1 APAPDSPR
9 ERPAGVAV
17 RDPRLVR
24 RCRRPLRGETGP
36 HRRLRGADG
45 SLRDRRP
52 DGRCPIP
59 AWWAA
64 AHGDAARRQ
73 PVRHGVP
80 RSPVAHQ
87 GNHAA
92 AGDRGIRP
100 VSFELLTRLIRGRA
114 ARESEASMKSSRRL
128 CRAAGV
134 LIAAVALAACD
145 DAMGPGLEVDIEQVV
160 LRVGTESTTLRATQK
175 GTLTIDEGT
184 HDVTIS
190 VRDSNDR
197 MVSLGIDYE
206 LQITSSNQG
215 VARYSPLS
223 NLEGTL
229 VTAPGTASLQLRIIH
244 NSHMHF
250 SVPVTVT
257 VN

>member
-1 APAPDSPR
+1 
-9 ERPAGVAV
+9 
-17 RDPRLVR
+17 
-24 RCRRPLRGETGP
+24 
-36 HRRLRGADG
+36 
-45 SLRDRRP
+45 
-52 DGRCPIP
+52 
-59 AWWAA
+59 
-64 AHGDAARRQ
+64 
-73 PVRHGVP
+73 
-80 RSPVAHQ
+80 
-87 GNHAA
+87 
-92 AGDRGIRP
+92 
-100 VSFELLTRLIRGRA
+100 
-114 ARESEASMKSSRRL
+114 MKSSRRL

-145 DAMGPGLEVDIEQVV
+145 DAIGPGLEVDIEQVV
-160 LRVGTESTTLRATQK
+160 LRVGNESTTLRETQT